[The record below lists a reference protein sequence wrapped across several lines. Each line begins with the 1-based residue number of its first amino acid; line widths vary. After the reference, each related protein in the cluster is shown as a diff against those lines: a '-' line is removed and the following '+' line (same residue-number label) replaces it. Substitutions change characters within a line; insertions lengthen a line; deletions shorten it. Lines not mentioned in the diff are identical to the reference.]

1 MATLQGLLVAIVCL
15 IAGFRP
21 VSLVMVPMGLA
32 FMLMIAIVFAA
43 LGTAIG
49 SALKDM
55 QGFQMTMNFLVMP
68 IFFLSGALFPLNNLP
83 RVLGW
88 ITSAD
93 PLAYGIDGMRSAL
106 LGMAH
111 FGPVIDGVVLVCVAL
126 LFLSAGAYSFS
137 KIEI

>member
-1 MATLQGLLVAIVCL
+1 MVPLGLLFMVL
-15 IAGFRP
+15 IA
-21 VSLVMVPMGLA
+21 V
-32 FMLMIAIVFAA
+32 VFAA

-83 RVLGW
+83 KVLGW
-88 ITSAD
+88 ITSFD

-106 LGMAH
+106 LNMAH
-111 FGPVIDGVVLVCVAL
+111 FGPVVDGAVLAAVAL
-126 LFLSAGAYSFS
+126 LFLSLGAYSFS